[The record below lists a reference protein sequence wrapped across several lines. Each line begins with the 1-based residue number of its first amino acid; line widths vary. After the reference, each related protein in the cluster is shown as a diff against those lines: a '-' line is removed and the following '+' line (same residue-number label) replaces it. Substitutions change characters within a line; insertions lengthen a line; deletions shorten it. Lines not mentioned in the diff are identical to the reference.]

1 MNKLIFKKILF
12 DYLTFFIITI
22 ISASV
27 IVWVFQAVNYLD
39 IIVEDGRG
47 YYTYLG
53 YSLLSLPKIFSKL
66 FPFIL
71 FFSFFFILVKYENNN
86 ELLIFW
92 NIGVNKLE
100 LIKFFFYFSIVLM
113 IFQILL
119 TSLIVPNTLKYSRD
133 LMKNS
138 NVDLFEGFIKPK
150 KFNDTIKGLTI
161 YSENK
166 KENGDLSNIYIKNDT
181 GINSYQITYAKNGKL
196 KVGLNNVLELF
207 KGETINYIDG
217 KISKFKFEKSNF
229 SLNNLETNVFQY
241 NKLQETQTLVLF
253 SCLNILFEKNI
264 SFLNNINLSNSS
276 HNCIFKNLENI
287 YRELYKRFIVPTYIP
302 ILTLIT
308 LTLIFKSKENKN
320 YPIIRIVIF
329 LVNFFIIILSETS
342 LNFISNNFYKNYL
355 FIITPLVMIL
365 VLVLNFIYHFKTKLK
380 IL

>member
-1 MNKLIFKKILF
+1 
-12 DYLTFFIITI
+12 
-22 ISASV
+22 
-27 IVWVFQAVNYLD
+27 
-39 IIVEDGRG
+39 
-47 YYTYLG
+47 
-53 YSLLSLPKIFSKL
+53 
-66 FPFIL
+66 
-71 FFSFFFILVKYENNN
+71 
-86 ELLIFW
+86 
-92 NIGVNKLE
+92 
-100 LIKFFFYFSIVLM
+100 
-113 IFQILL
+113 
-119 TSLIVPNTLKYSRD
+119 
-133 LMKNS
+133 MKNS

-196 KVGLNNVLELF
+196 KIGLNNVLELF

-264 SFLNNINLSNSS
+264 SFLNNINLSNNS

-320 YPIIRIVIF
+320 YPIMRIVIF